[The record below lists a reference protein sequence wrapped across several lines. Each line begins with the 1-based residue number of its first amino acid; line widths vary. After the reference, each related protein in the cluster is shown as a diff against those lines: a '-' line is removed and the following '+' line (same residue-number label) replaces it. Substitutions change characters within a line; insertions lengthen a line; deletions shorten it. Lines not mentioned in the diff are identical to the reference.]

1 MTDEELSIRKLISCS
16 KPTEA
21 EKVADEITGRDEDTI
36 KRLKKEKH
44 DLKYEL
50 YILRQRVDKL
60 EQQDVEHRKCL
71 DKMSQTIMLQ
81 FTMINSLCDLTKGL
95 AEDVT
100 GLLSLVKEEK
110 K

>member
-16 KPTEA
+16 KPTES
-21 EKVADEITGRDEDTI
+21 EKVAHDIIGRDEDTI

-50 YILRQRVDKL
+50 YQLRQRVDVL
-60 EQQDVEHRKCL
+60 EQENTECIKCIN
-71 DKMSQTIMLQ
+71 MMNTTITMQ
-81 FTMINSLCDLTKGL
+81 FGLINALCDLTKGL
-95 AEDVT
+95 AEDVAR
-100 GLLSLVKEEK
+100 LSALVKEEK